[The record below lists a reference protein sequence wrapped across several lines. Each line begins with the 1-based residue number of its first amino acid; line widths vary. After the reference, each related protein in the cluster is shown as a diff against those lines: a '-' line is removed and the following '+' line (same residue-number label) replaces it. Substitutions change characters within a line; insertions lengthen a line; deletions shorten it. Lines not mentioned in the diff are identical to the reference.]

1 MVYYI
6 VNNKGDNMNE
16 RIINNIKSLGIDM
29 IKEANSGHSGIVL
42 GAAPILYTLYSKH
55 LNFNVNDPKWINR
68 DRFVLSAGHGS
79 ALLYATLFMA
89 DYLTINDLKQFR
101 KINSRTPG
109 HPEMNVTPGVDMTTG
124 PLGQGFASAVGM
136 ALAEAKLEE
145 ESNGLIHHKIYVL
158 CSDGDLMEGITNEAA
173 SLAGA
178 LGLNNLIVLYDS
190 NHICLSSDTNKTFR
204 ENIPLKFESMG
215 WDSILVKDGNN
226 IKEIDRAIEKAK
238 KNKKPTIIEIKTTLG
253 KDSLLENTNKV
264 HGAILT
270 EEDIH
275 QLKQKWNI
283 PFNPFYVD
291 DEARGTFQKQIS
303 SRVYSEYDKWTKN
316 YQIYSQL
323 SSEQKRKFQFYFEPE
338 KIEIDQLEFNI
349 TLDEKEA
356 TRVSNL
362 KILNYLS
369 SYIPSM
375 IVGSADLA
383 YPTGT
388 YLENKGDIEINHY
401 TGQNI
406 YFGVREHAMG
416 AILNGLAIEHF
427 RPFAS
432 TFLAFSDY
440 LKPSI
445 RMSALLKLP
454 VTYIFSHDSI
464 NIGEDGPTHQP
475 IEQIASLR
483 SIPNFKVY
491 RPCDANELIGCYR
504 SILKRKEPC
513 ALLLSRVEY
522 PIFSHSKRNIEKGA
536 YIIQEE
542 DHFKGIIIATGT
554 DVHTAI
560 YIANALKRDHQIPL
574 RVVSMPNRELFEELG
589 EAEQEEILPKG
600 YKKFVI
606 EAGSSYG
613 WEGYVYNKKYLCTL
627 DQFGK
632 SGNKDDVLKA
642 CSFDFNS
649 LLEKILNIMK

>member
-1 MVYYI
+1 
-6 VNNKGDNMNE
+6 
-16 RIINNIKSLGIDM
+16 
-29 IKEANSGHSGIVL
+29 
-42 GAAPILYTLYSKH
+42 
-55 LNFNVNDPKWINR
+55 
-68 DRFVLSAGHGS
+68 
-79 ALLYATLFMA
+79 
-89 DYLTINDLKQFR
+89 
-101 KINSRTPG
+101 
-109 HPEMNVTPGVDMTTG
+109 
-124 PLGQGFASAVGM
+124 
-136 ALAEAKLEE
+136 
-145 ESNGLIHHKIYVL
+145 
-158 CSDGDLMEGITNEAA
+158 
-173 SLAGA
+173 
-178 LGLNNLIVLYDS
+178 
-190 NHICLSSDTNKTFR
+190 
-204 ENIPLKFESMG
+204 MG

-264 HGAILT
+264 HGAVLT

-369 SYIPSM
+369 PYIPSM

-427 RPFAS
+427 RPFGS

-522 PIFSHSKRNIEKGA
+522 PILSNSKRNIEKGA